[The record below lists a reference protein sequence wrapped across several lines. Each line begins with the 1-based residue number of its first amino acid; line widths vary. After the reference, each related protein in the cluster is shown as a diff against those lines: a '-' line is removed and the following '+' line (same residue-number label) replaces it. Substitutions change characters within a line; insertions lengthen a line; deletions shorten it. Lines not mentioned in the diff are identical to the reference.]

1 MLGVYFSGTGN
12 SRHSLEVFCK
22 EADANAKVISI
33 EEEGVIDAI
42 KGNDT
47 LVISYPVQY
56 STVPIFLRDFVT
68 DNSTLCYRCI
78 NNCPKKAITLLGKT
92 VGEQIRI
99 EKFVE

>member
-22 EADANAKVISI
+22 EADANAKVI
-33 EEEGVIDAI
+33 
-42 KGNDT
+42 
-47 LVISYPVQY
+47 
-56 STVPIFLRDFVT
+56 
-68 DNSTLCYRCI
+68 
-78 NNCPKKAITLLGKT
+78 TLLGKT

>member
-33 EEEGVIDAI
+33 EEEGVIE
-42 KGNDT
+42 
-47 LVISYPVQY
+47 
-56 STVPIFLRDFVT
+56 
-68 DNSTLCYRCI
+68 
-78 NNCPKKAITLLGKT
+78 AITLLGKT